1 MVRRRRFP
9 GNVEDG
15 GGSTKWFN
23 HCTTSGVLTKP
34 RRDPLRILRALLAG
48 GAATLADVAVLAL
61 LVSLAGLAPRVASLP
76 ALVVGG
82 VVNFV
87 GNRHFAFRAAHGSLA
102 RQAVLYT
109 VVELAALAA
118 NGVLFDIVMRLL
130 PPGLAWA
137 YVPVRLVTSHLVF
150 LAWSYPLWRLV
161 FRVPEELTADS

>member
-1 MVRRRRFP
+1 VAT
-9 GNVEDG
+9 
-15 GGSTKWFN
+15 TKL
-23 HCTTSGVLTKP
+23 S
-34 RRDPLRILRALLAG
+34 RDPLRILRALLAG
-48 GAATLADVAVLAL
+48 GAATLADLAVLAL
-61 LVSLAGLAPRVASLP
+61 LVSAVGLAPRVASIP

-82 VVNFV
+82 IVNFL
-87 GNRHFAFRAAHGSLA
+87 GNRHFAFRASRGSLA

-118 NGVLFDIVMRLL
+118 NGVLFDVVMRLL

-161 FRVPEELTADS
+161 FRMPRPAEAV